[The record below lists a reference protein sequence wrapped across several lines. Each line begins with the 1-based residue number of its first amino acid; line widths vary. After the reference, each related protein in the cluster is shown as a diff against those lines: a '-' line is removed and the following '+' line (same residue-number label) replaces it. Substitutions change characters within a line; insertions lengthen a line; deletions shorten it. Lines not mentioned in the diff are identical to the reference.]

1 MSDSRAFCVSA
12 FALAITALLLAAP
25 LARAADECKPEL
37 GRGWPP
43 ATENHGSAVER
54 LFAAGA
60 APTLSLTTL
69 PRYST
74 ESGLLL
80 IPGQGDADWRL
91 RYAEADDRVAS
102 WSGGALRMRV
112 DQEPEVAEVP
122 MPAALAKRMVAD
134 WRRALSATVPE
145 DRAAGFHDEDTLLF
159 MVDGM
164 RVSGLLPEC
173 GAGELLM
180 RQSELLIK
188 ATDDGNE
195 RRARRWTELSAQL
208 DELDQWL
215 AGNAAAGAGVA
226 NGND

>member
-1 MSDSRAFCVSA
+1 MSDSRAFSVSA
-12 FALAITALLLAAP
+12 FALTITALLLAAP
-25 LARAADECKPEL
+25 LAYAADECKPEL

-60 APTLSLTTL
+60 TPTLSLTTL

-80 IPGQGDADWRL
+80 IPGEGDADWRL

-102 WSGGALRMRV
+102 WSGGTLRMRV

-134 WRRALSATVPE
+134 WRRALRATVPE
-145 DRAAGFHDEDTLLF
+145 DRAASFHDEDTLLF

>member
-1 MSDSRAFCVSA
+1 MSDSRAFSVSA

-25 LARAADECKPEL
+25 LAHAADECKPEL

-54 LFAAGA
+54 LFAGGA
-60 APTLSLTTL
+60 MPTLSLTTL

-80 IPGQGDADWRL
+80 IPGEGDADWRL
-91 RYAEADDRVAS
+91 RYAEADDRVAA

-112 DQEPEVAEVP
+112 DQEPEIAEVP

-145 DRAAGFHDEDTLLF
+145 DRAASFHDEDTLLF

-195 RRARRWTELSAQL
+195 RRARRWNELTAQL

-215 AGNAAAGAGVA
+215 AGNAASAGVA

>member
-1 MSDSRAFCVSA
+1 MSDSRALPTSVSA
-12 FALAITALLLAAP
+12 LALMALLLASP

-43 ATENHGSAVER
+43 ATENHGHAVEG

-60 APTLSLTTL
+60 TPSLSLTTL
-69 PRYST
+69 PRYSA

-80 IPGQGDADWRL
+80 IPGEGDADWRL
-91 RYAEADDRVAS
+91 RYAEAEDRVAA

-112 DQEPEVAEVP
+112 DQEPEIAEVP
-122 MPAALAKRMVAD
+122 MPAALAKRLVAD

-145 DRAAGFHDEDTLLF
+145 DRAAAFHDEDTLLF
-159 MVDGM
+159 MVGGL

-180 RQSELLIK
+180 RQRELLIK
-188 ATDDGNE
+188 ATDDGDE
-195 RRARRWTELSAQL
+195 RRARRWAELSARL

-215 AGNAAAGAGVA
+215 AGNAAGGAGVA

>member
-1 MSDSRAFCVSA
+1 MSDSHALSTSVSA
-12 FALAITALLLAAP
+12 LALVALLLASP

-43 ATENHGSAVER
+43 ATENHGNAVEG

-60 APTLSLTTL
+60 KPALSLTTL
-69 PRYST
+69 PPYRN

-80 IPGQGDADWRL
+80 VPSEGDADWRL
-91 RYAEADDRVAS
+91 RYAQADDRVAA

-112 DQEPEVAEVP
+112 DQEPEVVDVP
-122 MPAALAKRMVAD
+122 MPAALAKRLVAD

-145 DRAAGFHDEDTLLF
+145 DRAATFHEEDTLLF
-159 MVDGM
+159 MVDGL
-164 RVSGLLPEC
+164 RVSGLQPEC

-188 ATDDGNE
+188 ATDDGDE
-195 RRARRWTELSAQL
+195 RRARRWAELSESL
-208 DELDQWL
+208 DELNKWL
-215 AGNAAAGAGVA
+215 AGNAAGGTGAA

>member
-1 MSDSRAFCVSA
+1 MSDFRAFSVSA
-12 FALAITALLLAAP
+12 SILALLLIAP

-43 ATENHGSAVER
+43 ATENHGNAVEG

-60 APTLSLTTL
+60 KPSLSLTTL

-80 IPGQGDADWRL
+80 VPGEGDADWRL

-102 WSGGALRMRV
+102 WSGGALRMRI

-122 MPAALAKRMVAD
+122 MPAALAKRLVAD
-134 WRRALSATVPE
+134 WRRALTATVPE
-145 DRAAGFHDEDTLLF
+145 DRAAGFHDADTLLF
-159 MVDGM
+159 MVDGL
-164 RVSGLLPEC
+164 RVSGLTPEC

-195 RRARRWTELSAQL
+195 RRARRWNELTAQL

-215 AGNAAAGAGVA
+215 AGNAAGAGVA